1 LFPISFTC
9 IKSSWALSNDQV
21 LFYLNQTKSFAR
33 DTRLRAK
40 YRDFEHTIHSN
51 DWFVPWVKD
60 YLFNDALLKISFS
73 ILTISLAVYLINI
86 FKKYLKL
93 DVIKLDK
100 LFYYLFILYLVNLYI
115 WFQAPEIRF
124 GWGIHIVFPCIMLSL
139 CIFNLDILKKINGNI
154 YNLTII
160 LLCILL
166 MAKNFEKFD
175 ITNLKVEFAKKFDY
189 SQIVKHGNYNN
200 IDIFRSKNWQCA
212 DFKDICINKPKKNY
226 YLDNI
231 NNYIFISTSDRET
244 Y

>member
-1 LFPISFTC
+1 
-9 IKSSWALSNDQV
+9 
-21 LFYLNQTKSFAR
+21 
-33 DTRLRAK
+33 
-40 YRDFEHTIHSN
+40 
-51 DWFVPWVKD
+51 
-60 YLFNDALLKISFS
+60 
-73 ILTISLAVYLINI
+73 
-86 FKKYLKL
+86 
-93 DVIKLDK
+93 
-100 LFYYLFILYLVNLYI
+100 
-115 WFQAPEIRF
+115 
-124 GWGIHIVFPCIMLSL
+124 
-139 CIFNLDILKKINGNI
+139 
-154 YNLTII
+154 
-160 LLCILL
+160 